1 MEIGVFFTYGYSL
14 QTWKNTGT
22 LKREIK
28 IFEEISKKYEVN
40 FTLITYGDSS
50 ELEILNTNERIKI
63 YPLYENFKHSKNNLI
78 RFIKSIFFA
87 RKLRKDLN
95 YVDVFYSN
103 QLLGTWVPLVIKL
116 FTNKPVLIRTGYD
129 MLDFAYKDNK
139 KSYIIFFYK
148 ILTFVSIKFSDIFT
162 VTNKTDK
169 NRLEKDYPKYSNKI
183 LLRPNWVD
191 SVEYNEI
198 DNRHKNRIIAVGRLV
213 EQKNFTYLLNEFSN
227 LKKDIV
233 IDIIGE
239 GLEKSNLE
247 MLAKEKNLEVNFL
260 GSKEHKELMN
270 QYRKYKYFIS
280 TSTFEGNPK
289 TVLEAMASGC
299 IVLAS
304 NIDNHS
310 EIIDDHINGFLFD
323 LNLGG
328 LKKAYEEVDENIDL
342 KKVSKN
348 AVNKTLEVNSLDKC
362 IDDTFNDLK
371 SLISKS

>member
-22 LKREIK
+22 LRREIK
-28 IFEEISKKYEVN
+28 IFEEISKKYEIN

-63 YPLYENFKHSKNNLI
+63 YPIYGNFKHSKNNLI

-87 RKLRKDLN
+87 HKLKKDLN
-95 YVDVFYSN
+95 YVDVFYAN
-103 QLLGTWVPLVIKL
+103 QLLGTWVPLIIKL
-116 FTNKPVLIRTGYD
+116 FTNKPTLIRTGYD

-148 ILTFVSIKFSDIFT
+148 ILTFVSLKFSDIFT
-162 VTNKTDK
+162 VSNKTDK
-169 NRLEKDYPKYSNKI
+169 NRLEKDYLKYSNKI

-198 DNRHKNRIIAVGRLV
+198 NNRHKNRILAVGRLV

-239 GLEKSNLE
+239 GIEKSNLE

-260 GSKEHKELMN
+260 GSKEHKELMD

-323 LNLGG
+323 LNLGS
-328 LKKAYEEVDENIDL
+328 LKKTYEEVDKNIDL
-342 KKVSKN
+342 KKISKN